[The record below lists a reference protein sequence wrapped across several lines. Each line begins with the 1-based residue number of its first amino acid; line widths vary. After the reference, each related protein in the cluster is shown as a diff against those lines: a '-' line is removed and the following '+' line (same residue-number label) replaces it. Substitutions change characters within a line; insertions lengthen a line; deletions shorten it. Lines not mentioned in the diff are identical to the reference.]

1 MKQLMLYL
9 KFLIKKLIQTDLNK
23 NKAFCIKTER
33 LKRKNTE
40 NWQCFNLKEGVSLV
54 TKGIFFFLNIFLKD
68 LWQKRQCTSHKF
80 RSGNEVEGILKTGS
94 RIGTEKSRNWISS
107 TKLPEFIPEA
117 LSVFVHEPK
126 VSLKK
131 NPKTIISIRKFWKHE
146 PSVTVKYMCAQ
157 NHRKS
162 QMTAQRCHLSPSLL
176 AVKSET

>member
-9 KFLIKKLIQTDLNK
+9 KFLIKKLIQTYLNI

-40 NWQCFNLKEGVSLV
+40 NWQCFNLKEGASLV
-54 TKGIFFFLNIFLKD
+54 TEGIFFLNIFLKD

-80 RSGNEVEGILKTGS
+80 RSGNEVEGILNTGS
-94 RIGTEKSRNWISS
+94 RTGTEKSRNWISS
-107 TKLPEFIPEA
+107 TKLSEFIPEA

-131 NPKTIISIRKFWKHE
+131 KPKTIISIRKFWKHE
-146 PSVTVKYMCAQ
+146 PSVTVTYTCAQ
-157 NHRKS
+157 NHRKT
-162 QMTAQRCHLSPSLL
+162 QMTVQRCHLSPSLL